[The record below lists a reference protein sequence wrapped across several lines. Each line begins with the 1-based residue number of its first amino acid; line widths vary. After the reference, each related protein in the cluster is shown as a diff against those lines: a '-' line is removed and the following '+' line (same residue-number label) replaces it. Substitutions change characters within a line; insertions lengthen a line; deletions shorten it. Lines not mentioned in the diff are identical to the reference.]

1 MSLWLIVV
9 LKSQMGWDIKASL
22 FLSWGSFCGLKVD
35 REDYKVTEFR
45 KDKKYECSGHIIN
58 DSF

>member
-1 MSLWLIVV
+1 MTHCCYKILNGLRYQG
-9 LKSQMGWDIKASL
+9 KP

-45 KDKKYECSGHIIN
+45 RDKKYECSGHIIN

>member
-1 MSLWLIVV
+1 MTHCCSKILNGLRYQG
-9 LKSQMGWDIKASL
+9 KP

-45 KDKKYECSGHIIN
+45 RDKKYECSGHIIN